1 MKVLLCGA
9 SGLSGRVFYDYF
21 IKNNINCIG
30 TYFSNKTN
38 PKFIKLDF
46 FNYDNLKKN
55 IIDLGITT
63 VISNIAERQNE
74 ICETDWNRI
83 KKINIDIPYNLSKI
97 CNELNIYFIHLS
109 TDYVYD
115 GQNPPFSPTS
125 LTNPLQNYGISKL
138 IAEQRIISNIKN
150 NYLILRVPVLYSN
163 KLKSLE
169 ESAVP
174 LIIKKVM
181 NKVEE
186 FQEDNFSIR
195 RPLFIEDLA
204 EFIKKCIINNCY
216 GIHCYYNPY
225 DKYTKYEIAKLG
237 AQILNKNI
245 DNIKPVNKL
254 NQKALRPKDTNLYD
268 SNIKIS
274 DITLLEKGLNLTLKK
289 FIHPKINFINKPN
302 EDILLLF
309 DFDGTILKTDNFN
322 WECYNI
328 ILNKYNKNISYQ
340 DFLISISNSHLDI
353 YFREKLGLED
363 EKIKKIRN
371 EKYDLMYKHIKKSK
385 TIQLMPGMEI
395 FLNYIEKFNINHC
408 VVTNTSIKAINLY
421 REHFPI
427 LNKLKNWVTRENYNL
442 PKPNSE
448 CYKYAINKYNK
459 NEKYILGFEDSIV
472 GYKALKEVTDKI
484 YIIIGEEKINYNIFK
499 KKDVYLIDNYKKI

>member
-38 PKFIKLDF
+38 PKFIKLD
-46 FNYDNLKKN
+46 LKKN
-55 IIDLGITT
+55 ISYLGITT

-237 AQILNKNI
+237 AQI
-245 DNIKPVNKL
+245 
-254 NQKALRPKDTNLYD
+254 
-268 SNIKIS
+268 
-274 DITLLEKGLNLTLKK
+274 
-289 FIHPKINFINKPN
+289 
-302 EDILLLF
+302 
-309 DFDGTILKTDNFN
+309 
-322 WECYNI
+322 
-328 ILNKYNKNISYQ
+328 
-340 DFLISISNSHLDI
+340 
-353 YFREKLGLED
+353 
-363 EKIKKIRN
+363 
-371 EKYDLMYKHIKKSK
+371 
-385 TIQLMPGMEI
+385 
-395 FLNYIEKFNINHC
+395 
-408 VVTNTSIKAINLY
+408 
-421 REHFPI
+421 
-427 LNKLKNWVTRENYNL
+427 
-442 PKPNSE
+442 
-448 CYKYAINKYNK
+448 
-459 NEKYILGFEDSIV
+459 
-472 GYKALKEVTDKI
+472 
-484 YIIIGEEKINYNIFK
+484 
-499 KKDVYLIDNYKKI
+499 